1 MWLLGFELQ
10 TFGRAIGCSYP
21 LSHLSSPF
29 LVFLTRGFLYVA
41 LAEMA
46 SVAQNNFKL
55 IQINCFCLQMLE
67 LKV

>member
-1 MWLLGFELQ
+1 MLYFGLERWGF
-10 TFGRAIGCSYP
+10 
-21 LSHLSSPF
+21 H
-29 LVFLTRGFLYVA
+29 YVA